1 MIQSVSPTTST
12 MSRSPIPSVSPIPS
26 ASPTSAQTLFY
37 TPRSTTPTP
46 TMDRDSLSPSSAPPS
61 RPVRRPSPSTTPT
74 PTMPP
79 SLPTVSNSSLSTAS
93 SSSSRTL
100 KTPHSKLDP
109 QYQSPAI
116 ASSSASGLTPSSVSD
131 HNRSKEEERSPT
143 PQARRQGGQRSPTPV
158 RRVEQ
163 NRQRERERLP
173 PAIATGPLPP
183 LPNTQATPLNR
194 LQAPPL
200 AVMQKELHNH
210 RLSQDWV
217 HLNLSLEIPH
227 HTQNVERAKSTS
239 PLLPTEASSSGRRR
253 DPMMVPLKNQSPP
266 ATRPTF
272 ERMHSAPM
280 SPTRATRPEYQSRKS
295 MDQLRSGSPTPPAS
309 RNRKTS
315 FSTPPQAILDNV
327 SSPMEK
333 PSRLNIFRTGNKIST
348 PSLRSRKS
356 EDGLRKSEDMLRKSE
371 DMLRPAAGD
380 MFSKK
385 ELKAMQ
391 KEAQRNLGVATPPPA
406 MVEKEET
413 RKTSGLS
420 LKKSSGALK
429 ALFKTGKG
437 KEKESTPSPPPMP
450 EGFRVRSRTT
460 TTPMSTATEVKKEE
474 ARPSLDERARP
485 SLRSRGPTPS
495 PVPSTVTERER
506 IPSDGSLKGKG
517 RETVPFPTSTLSTA
531 STTTGRGSFSAER
544 TMYPTKPRAGTPLE
558 EESTERPRKPSRALP
573 PLPMPSPSPSPH
585 EAKSFE
591 SQMSKDGDK
600 KHSPLGEALPVS
612 SLPYLNVAGSP
623 VIPDTSPKVTGPTT
637 PPKAPREPKTP
648 SPLFKPSRSLHLLS
662 LPDLDL
668 DFDLSFDKLNGSPS
682 TPRKTSPQKQKQ
694 QRGIASPTRSISISS
709 PSRARPEMTQR
720 TTSERRRSQSVD
732 GAPDWFDFSN
742 KVVASTSS
750 SAPVLSK
757 PLEPASQEIKTTATA
772 PIGSVEM
779 QAHNSSLSYSSQPS
793 APSSLDHA
801 RTPSS
806 SASSPSPP
814 RTPVD
819 EKSTFDFD
827 LDTTP
832 VPVSSK
838 TKAAVLGEAI
848 TLSRPPSI
856 PLPAVPV
863 LTVVVE
869 PIKTEKDKP
878 ELKKPR
884 ECIRKLYS
892 TGRVIHPELPGSNKS
907 LARDTDRLLLGFR
920 YPSAGTTAVDRIN
933 TLKNEFL
940 PLLFE
945 VEKRPYDAQDDIG
958 NQALRSSMFEWSD
971 ALLFELQIEQT
982 ANERGACL
990 EALSAV
996 MESSCLSE
1004 QALQRHH
1011 KDRARFVRMMMR
1023 VVGFVMSKLG
1033 AKGVFHNTLLFSGRT
1048 LVCHHLTWNKKS
1060 S

>member
-1 MIQSVSPTTST
+1 
-12 MSRSPIPSVSPIPS
+12 MSRSPVPSVSPIPS

-46 TMDRDSLSPSSAPPS
+46 TMDRNSLSPSSAPPP

-116 ASSSASGLTPSSVSD
+116 ASSSASGLTPPSISD

-183 LPNTQATPLNR
+183 LPSTQAATSNR

-200 AVMQKELHNH
+200 AVMKKELHNH

-217 HLNLSLEIPH
+217 ELNLSLEIPH

-239 PLLPTEASSSGRRR
+239 PLLPTEASSSSNRR
-253 DPMMVPLKNQSPP
+253 DPMMVPLKHQSPP

-280 SPTRATRPEYQSRKS
+280 SPTKTTRPEYQSRKS
-295 MDQLRSGSPTPPAS
+295 MDQLRSGSPTPPAI

-315 FSTPPQAILDNV
+315 FSTPPQAILDNA
-327 SSPMEK
+327 SAPLDK
-333 PSRLNIFRTGNKIST
+333 PSRLNIFRTGNKMST
-348 PSLRSRKS
+348 PPLRSRKS
-356 EDGLRKSEDMLRKSE
+356 EDGLRKSEDMLR
-371 DMLRPAAGD
+371 PGAVD

-437 KEKESTPSPPPMP
+437 KEKEKESTPSPPPMP
-450 EGFRVRSRTT
+450 EGFRIRSRTT
-460 TTPMSTATEVKKEE
+460 TAPLSTPTEFKRED

-485 SLRSRGPTPS
+485 SFRSRGPTPS
-495 PVPSTVTERER
+495 PVPSAITERER
-506 IPSDGSLKGKG
+506 VPSDGSLKGKG
-517 RETVPFPTSTLSTA
+517 RETVPFPTSTLSTT

-544 TMYPTKPRAGTPLE
+544 TMYPTNPRAGTPLE
-558 EESTERPRKPSRALP
+558 EESTERPREPSRALP
-573 PLPMPSPSPSPH
+573 ALPMPSPSPSPH

-591 SQMSKDGDK
+591 SQMNKDGDK

-637 PPKAPREPKTP
+637 PPKGAREPKTP

-668 DFDLSFDKLNGSPS
+668 DFDLSFDKVNGSPS
-682 TPRKTSPQKQKQ
+682 TPRKASPQKQK
-694 QRGIASPTRSISISS
+694 RVIASPTRSVSISS
-709 PSRARPEMTQR
+709 PSRARPELTQR

-732 GAPDWFDFSN
+732 GAPYWFDFSN
-742 KVVASTSS
+742 SNAVMASTSS
-750 SAPVLSK
+750 SAPVLTK
-757 PLEPASQEIKTTATA
+757 PFEPAGEEVKKPIVA
-772 PIGSVEM
+772 PIASAEM

-806 SASSPSPP
+806 SASSPSLP

-819 EKSTFDFD
+819 EKNNYDFNLTD

-832 VPVSSK
+832 VPLASK
-838 TKAAVLGEAI
+838 TKATVLGEAI

-863 LTVVVE
+863 PTVVVE

-884 ECIRKLYS
+884 EYVRKLYS

-920 YPSAGTTAVDRIN
+920 HPSAGTTAVDRIN

-1011 KDRARFVRMMMR
+1011 KDRTRFVRMMIR

-1048 LVCHHLTWNKKS
+1048 LVYHTPHL
-1060 S
+1060 